1 MRAAILLSL
10 ALLALLAPIA
20 TVSAGE
26 HSSRSYQSNEARVAQ
41 QVRVAKVLMVREVK
55 IQAKKTHTGTVVGA
69 AVGYAAADQIN
80 DRRTARVVS
89 SVLGGATGRAVQGKF
104 YRRGLEIY
112 VQEPSGKTWAIVQ
125 EADVPVHA
133 GDLVA
138 IVGRS
143 RNLRVVPL
151 DR

>member
-1 MRAAILLSL
+1 MRAALLLSL
-10 ALLALLAPIA
+10 ALLAPVA

-26 HSSRSYQSNEARVAQ
+26 HSSRSYQANEARTSQ
-41 QVRVAKVLMVREVK
+41 QVRLAKVLMVREVR
-55 IQAKKTHTGTVVGA
+55 IQSKQTHTGTAVGA
-69 AVGYAAADQIN
+69 AVGYAIGDQIN
-80 DRRTARVVS
+80 DRRTARVVT

-112 VQEPSGKTWAIVQ
+112 VQEPNGKTWAIVQ
-125 EADVPVHA
+125 EADVQVNT

-138 IVGRS
+138 IVGRNRS
-143 RNLRVVPL
+143 LRVVPL

>member
-1 MRAAILLSL
+1 MRAALLLSL
-10 ALLALLAPIA
+10 ALLAPVA

-26 HSSRSYQSNEARVAQ
+26 HSSRSYQSSEARTAQ
-41 QVRVAKVLMVREVK
+41 QVRVAKVLMVREVR
-55 IQAKKTHTGTVVGA
+55 IQSKKTHTGTAVGA
-69 AVGYAAADQIN
+69 AVGYAVGDQIN
-80 DRRTARVVS
+80 DRRTARVVT

-112 VQEPSGKTWAIVQ
+112 VQEPNGKTWAIVQ
-125 EADVPVHA
+125 EADVPVNT

-138 IVGRS
+138 IVGRNRS
-143 RNLRVVPL
+143 LRVVPL